1 MKKNILF
8 LLTIA
13 VLFSCSTAK
22 YADGFMSKKKFIE
35 SYTIYKPYVDV
46 YYGASNNS
54 TYLPEISDSI
64 AQFLVDK
71 TKLVLDEKYTLEE
84 NIEGLP
90 IDPTTDAQIRF
101 LLDEIITSNKSLNHI
116 KLPPVFKA
124 ISDKSK
130 TRYGIMFFLSGNY
143 NPGSSIMVYA
153 SFKGIP
159 IPVYSA
165 HHDGTD
171 ITMIVIDKQ
180 TNEVTY
186 SNSARYRDMDPRSK
200 SNIERITM
208 EALKAIYYK

>member
-1 MKKNILF
+1 MITM
-8 LLTIA
+8 LL
-13 VLFSCSTAK
+13 SCSTAK
-22 YADGFMSKKKFIE
+22 YADGFKSKKKSIE
-35 SYTIYKPYVDV
+35 SYTIYMPHVDV
-46 YYGASNNS
+46 YQLAGNTSI
-54 TYLPEISDSI
+54 YLPEISDSI
-64 AQFLVDK
+64 SQFVFNK
-71 TKLVLDEKYTLEE
+71 TKSILDEKYTLGE
-84 NIEGLP
+84 NLESIP
-90 IDPTTDAQIRF
+90 SNHTTDTQIGL
-101 LLDEIITSNKSLNHI
+101 LLDEISASQKSLNHI
-116 KLPPVFKA
+116 KLPPLIKA